1 MHLSGVYEGG
11 CRNPPTGRRKGLSPK
26 PITIEQKEMN
36 MSTREKQIRPL
47 DGFANASD
55 ADVVSRATL
64 VQTNMTGN
72 VNFPTTPVDLAAL
85 KTAIDRLS
93 ALMAEAL
100 DGSKKVIAEKEKQRT
115 AVIKMLRLVGRYVE
129 VACKN
134 DMAIFK
140 SSGFEP
146 ASATKTATPPLSE
159 KIRKIEHGANSG
171 QIVVWIRSIP
181 KASSYEIRYGVG
193 GGGGRFSNCGN
204 EAAIRYRDSPIRR
217 MCSSSIH

>member
-1 MHLSGVYEGG
+1 
-11 CRNPPTGRRKGLSPK
+11 
-26 PITIEQKEMN
+26 
-36 MSTREKQIRPL
+36 MSTQEKQIRPL
-47 DGFANASD
+47 DGFARASD

-72 VNFPTTPVDLAAL
+72 ANFPAPPVDC
-85 KTAIDRLS
+85 
-93 ALMAEAL
+93 
-100 DGSKKVIAEKEKQRT
+100 KE
-115 AVIKMLRLVGRYVE
+115 
-129 VACKN
+129 

-146 ASATKTATPPLSE
+146 ASTTKTATQPLSE
-159 KIRKIEHGANSG
+159 KIRKIGHGANSG

-181 KASSYEIRYGVG
+181 KASSYEIRYGVV

>member
-1 MHLSGVYEGG
+1 
-11 CRNPPTGRRKGLSPK
+11 
-26 PITIEQKEMN
+26 
-36 MSTREKQIRPL
+36 MSTQEKQIRPL
-47 DGFANASD
+47 DGFARASD

-100 DGSKKVIAEKEKQRT
+100 DGSKKVIAEKKKQRT
-115 AVIKMLRLVGRYVE
+115 AVIQMVRLLGRYVE
-129 VACKN
+129 VDCKE

-146 ASATKTATPPLSE
+146 ASTTKTATQPLSE
-159 KIRKIEHGANSG
+159 KIRKIGHGANSG

-181 KASSYEIRYGVG
+181 KASSYEIRYGVVGAG
-193 GGGGRFSNCGN
+193 GTPPASWTNQLVANVKAPINFSGLTPG
-204 EAAIRYRDSPIRR
+204 ATYAFQARALVQDAYTDWSDSVTF
-217 MCSSSIH
+217 MST